1 MGSTT
6 TTTTLGR
13 NDPCHCGS
21 GKKYKHC
28 CLDKDEGAERAKR
41 AEVAEVAQGEQ
52 VEQVAPAPAHDKP
65 APNHPPKRAA
75 NQPWRRGPEN
85 RGGVKFNIPRRSGG
99 S

>member
-1 MGSTT
+1 VDSTT
-6 TTTTLGR
+6 PTLGR

-41 AEVAEVAQGEQ
+41 TDAPEGEQ
-52 VEQVAPAPAHDKP
+52 VVQAPAHEKP
-65 APNHPPKRAA
+65 APPHPPKRPTT
-75 NQPWRRGPEN
+75 QPWRRGPEN